1 MKHNWIECVLEET
14 KVDDNSKYTKEGYFC
29 SECEKSPRLHTDLSS
44 ECSGYIGV
52 ERDYSKVLNS
62 RKFSF
67 REWFD
72 NLFPSSG
79 FAGYSPFYAFTHP
92 HKIVEFCFDEI
103 KYAWQRVFRGW
114 DDRVIWSV
122 DIYLTEKIPLW
133 LKELQISKVGVP
145 IGFFENPEKVEFSD
159 EEHKSAKAN
168 WNKELQVMIDGFTAS
183 KKIQNCDW
191 NTREEEKELVEI
203 FEKGMKSFTDN
214 YFSLWD

>member
-29 SECEKSPRLHTDLSS
+29 SECEKSPRLNTDLNGG
-44 ECSGYIGV
+44 CSGYIGV

-133 LKELQISKVGVP
+133 LKELQYCKVGVP
-145 IGFFENPEKVEFSD
+145 IRFFENPEKIEYSN
-159 EEHKSAKAN
+159 EEHKIARDK
-168 WNKELQVMIDGFTAS
+168 WNKELQVMIDGFSAS
-183 KKIQNCDW
+183 KKIHDLEW
-191 NTREEEKELVEI
+191 NTKEEEEELYI
-203 FEKGMKSFTDN
+203 TFEKGMQSFTKN

>member
-1 MKHNWIECVLEET
+1 MKHNWIACWLSPDLE
-14 KVDDNSKYTKEGYFC
+14 GWHC
-29 SECEKSPRLHTDLSS
+29 SECDDYCIEPEYLGVL

-52 ERDYSKVLNS
+52 KRDYSKVLNG
-62 RKFSF
+62 RMFSL

-79 FAGYSPFYAFTHP
+79 FSGYSPFYAFTHP

-122 DIYLTEKIPLW
+122 DIYLTEKVPLW
-133 LKELQISKVGVP
+133 LKELQDCKVGVP
-145 IGFFENPEKVEFSD
+145 IRFFENPEKIEYSN
-159 EEHKSAKAN
+159 EEHKIARDN
-168 WNKELQVMIDGFTAS
+168 WNKELQVMIDGFSAS
-183 KKIQNCDW
+183 KKIHDLEW
-191 NTREEEKELVEI
+191 NTKEEEEELYI
-203 FEKGMKSFTDN
+203 TFEKGMQSFTKN

>member
-29 SECEKSPRLHTDLSS
+29 SECEKYPRLHTDLNS

-122 DIYLTEKIPLW
+122 DIYLTEKVPLW
-133 LKELQISKVGVP
+133 LKELQDCKIGVP
-145 IGFFENPEKVEFSD
+145 IRFFEHPEKIEYSN
-159 EEHKSAKAN
+159 EEHKIARDK
-168 WNKELQVMIDGFTAS
+168 WNKELQVMIDGFSAS
-183 KKIQNCDW
+183 KKIHDLEW
-191 NTREEEKELVEI
+191 NTKEEEEELYI
-203 FEKGMKSFTDN
+203 TFEKGMQSFTKN

>member
-1 MKHNWIECVLEET
+1 MKHNWIACWLTPDLE
-14 KVDDNSKYTKEGYFC
+14 GWHC
-29 SECEKSPRLHTDLSS
+29 SECGDEFIEPEGLGLK
-44 ECSGYIGV
+44 CSGHVGV
-52 ERDYSKVLNS
+52 ERDASKVLNS

-72 NLFPSSG
+72 DLFPSSG

-122 DIYLTEKIPLW
+122 DIYLTEKVPLW
-133 LKELQISKVGVP
+133 LKELQDCKIGVP
-145 IGFFENPEKVEFSD
+145 IRFFENPEKIEYSN
-159 EEHKSAKAN
+159 EEHKIARDK
-168 WNKELQVMIDGFTAS
+168 WNKELQVMIDGFSAS
-183 KKIQNCDW
+183 KKIHDLEW
-191 NTREEEKELVEI
+191 NTKEEEEELYI
-203 FEKGMKSFTDN
+203 TFEKGMQSFTKN

>member
-29 SECEKSPRLHTDLSS
+29 SECEKSPRLHTDLNSG
-44 ECSGYIGV
+44 CSGYIGV

-122 DIYLTEKIPLW
+122 DIYLTEKVPLW
-133 LKELQISKVGVP
+133 LKELQDCKVGVP
-145 IGFFENPEKVEFSD
+145 IRFFENPEKIEYSN
-159 EEHKSAKAN
+159 EEHKIARDK
-168 WNKELQVMIDGFTAS
+168 WNKELQVMIDGFSAS
-183 KKIQNCDW
+183 KKIHDLEW
-191 NTREEEKELVEI
+191 NTKEEEEELYI
-203 FEKGMKSFTDN
+203 TFEKGMQSFTKN